1 MRTLPPVDVILFN
14 KPFGVVSQFTV
25 PGTRRGP
32 SAATPPR
39 TLREFLPQPDIY
51 PAGRLDADSEGLLVL
66 TADGALQH
74 RLTDPEHKLVKT
86 YYVQVEGEPTSDALA
101 QLARGVRIGDE
112 TARPARV
119 KAVPEP
125 GWLWARVPPI
135 RSRRAIPT
143 SWLEMQLTEGRNR
156 QVRRMT
162 AAVGCPT
169 LRLIRLSVGDWALA
183 GLAPG
188 EWRAVPAPGNPGKR
202 RT

>member
-1 MRTLPPVDVILFN
+1 MGVFLFN

-39 TLREFLPQPDIY
+39 TLGDFLPQRDIY
-51 PAGRLDADSEGLLVL
+51 PAGRLDAASEGLLVL

-74 RLTDPEHKLVKT
+74 RLTDPRHKLVKT
-86 YYVQVEGEPTSDALA
+86 YYVQVEGKPTPDALA
-101 QLARGVRIGDE
+101 QLARGVPLGAVTTR
-112 TARPARV
+112 AARV
-119 KAVPEP
+119 LAVTEP
-125 GWLWARVPPI
+125 PWLWARTPPI

-143 SWLEMQLTEGRNR
+143 SWIEIRLTEGKTR

-169 LRLIRLSVGDWALA
+169 LRLIRYGVGDWTLT
-183 GLAPG
+183 GLGPG
-188 EWRAVPAPGNPGKR
+188 EWRTVAATG
-202 RT
+202 